1 MNFNILLH
9 ANMRGIGVAKGKN
22 VLPPYNTEKT
32 LGNNRAVPVKSLI
45 RNQLKGSKSRFI
57 TPMCGYAEAMS
68 RFYHMMHTAWLEKS
82 DHFGGCAMA
91 DDGSYLFEMV
101 NIPAILFD
109 TVKHPSDYEDY
120 EHILMRYA
128 PKEANP
134 VSACVLPAVGER
146 KRYIVS
152 QDNNRSEEKRTAVAL
167 LYMEIAYV
175 YLKYKFLI
183 LEGKTKPASADPVFT
198 LVETLNDLVI
208 TSDEASFDFF
218 TASCANFYDLFANY
232 SEYEAKY
239 GNNFI
244 DLIDLPNNPE
254 IPMLD
259 LSKKYEHQPMN
270 TAGSLIYFDKLMGNQ
285 EATAVKKVKKI
296 PTVKDLAG
304 AYDPDPDRV
313 RTAEEIEMLSAS
325 SIVDDMVPSTEL
337 LYIATLIQKST
348 NTAHTFRNFILRGP
362 SGTGKSTMVQQL
374 AKLLNI
380 PAVIFSMN
388 PDTDK
393 LDLTL
398 SAIPAAAK
406 GTSNE
411 SIEDFMKKYPSAAAW
426 AIDPAG
432 SYQEITGQEKPD
444 ATALDCEKAVLALY
458 QEQAGNG
465 QNFDYVESEIIKAVK
480 YGWIVE
486 VQEPTICQRP
496 GVLASLNSLTDDS
509 QTVELMTGE
518 IVHRHKDSIIVYTT
532 NDDYEGCYPLNQS
545 QLSRFSVLTINA
557 PERKEL
563 VERLEKQSGLH
574 DKKILRGMVTVY
586 ERCKE
591 LATSKGIT
599 DGAIDFRALLDW
611 AAATELMGNVYE
623 NGVHMFIEKTTSDPE
638 VQKQF
643 LDCLDSEFVAEKI

>member
-9 ANMRGIGVAKGKN
+9 ANMRSIGVAKGKN

-32 LGNNRAVPVKSLI
+32 LERIAVSPKLLI
-45 RNQLKGSKSRFI
+45 RNQLKMTTSRFI

-68 RFYHMMHTAWLEKS
+68 RFYHMMHKALMEKS
-82 DHFGGCAMA
+82 DHFGGFAAA

-128 PKEANP
+128 PKETNP

-167 LYMEIAYV
+167 LYMEICYV
-175 YLKYKFLI
+175 FLKYQLGNT
-183 LEGKTKPASADPVFT
+183 EKTADPVFT
-198 LVETLNDLVI
+198 LVETLKDLVV

-239 GNNFI
+239 GSGFI
-244 DLIDLPNNPE
+244 DLIDLPTSPE

-259 LSKKYEHQPMN
+259 LSKTYEHKPTN
-270 TAGSLIYFDKLMGNQ
+270 TAGSLIFFDKLMGNH

-296 PTVKDLAG
+296 PTIRDLAG
-304 AYDPDPDRV
+304 SYDPDPDRV

-348 NTAHTFRNFILRGP
+348 NTSHTFRNFILRGP

-406 GTSNE
+406 GTSKE
-411 SIEDFMKKYPSAAAW
+411 PIEDFMKKYPSAAAW

-623 NGVHMFIEKTTSDPE
+623 NGVHMFIEKTTADPE
-638 VQKQF
+638 IQKQF